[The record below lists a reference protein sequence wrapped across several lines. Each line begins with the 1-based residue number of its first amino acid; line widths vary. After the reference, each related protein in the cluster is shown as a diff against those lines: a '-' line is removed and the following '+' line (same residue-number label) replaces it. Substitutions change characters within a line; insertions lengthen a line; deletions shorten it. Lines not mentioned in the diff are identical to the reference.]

1 MRVSSIC
8 GGVMSFS
15 MMKRGMKKYGAYYGM
30 MSFVMRDTQYKRW
43 VKYKKQGNEKMAKKV
58 FDRWGIS
65 QI

>member
-1 MRVSSIC
+1 
-8 GGVMSFS
+8 MSFS